1 MGHATKKEDG
11 QARML
16 TARSGTVL
24 LIAIVVLAL
33 DQISKFAALALLKE
47 YVPLDVAAM
56 IALRLG
62 YNTGISFGMFASET
76 AANRLVLIAVTA
88 LVTVVMLIYALRS
101 RDTLERAG
109 LAAIVGGAAGN
120 LTDRI
125 YRGRVTDFID
135 FHIAQWHWPAF
146 NLADT
151 AICLGVMALL
161 WAALRGQVG
170 QERKKVYER
179 DT

>member
-1 MGHATKKEDG
+1 MF
-11 QARML
+11 

-33 DQISKFAALALLKE
+33 DQISKCAALTLLNE
-47 YVPLDVAAM
+47 HVPLDVAAM
-56 IALRLG
+56 LALRLG
-62 YNTGISFGMFASET
+62 YNTGISFGMFASDSAT
-76 AANRLVLIAVTA
+76 NRLVLIAVTA
-88 LVTVVMLIYALRS
+88 LVTGLMLIYALRS
-101 RDTLERAG
+101 RDKLERAG

-135 FHIAQWHWPAF
+135 VHIAQWHWPAF

-151 AICLGVMALL
+151 AICLGVMSLI
-161 WAALRGQVG
+161 WPRCVVRSGRNG
-170 QERKKVYER
+170 KKFYER

>member
-1 MGHATKKEDG
+1 MF
-11 QARML
+11 L
-16 TARSGTVL
+16 ARSGTVL
-24 LIAIVVLAL
+24 LIAIVVLAF
-33 DQISKFAALALLKE
+33 DQISKFAALELLNE
-47 YVPLDVAAM
+47 HVPLDVAAM
-56 IALRLG
+56 LALRLG
-62 YNTGISFGMFASET
+62 YNTGISFGMFASDS

-88 LVTVVMLIYALRS
+88 LVTALMLIYALRS
-101 RDTLERAG
+101 RDRLERAG

-125 YRGRVTDFID
+125 FRGRVTDFID

-151 AICLGVMALL
+151 AICLGVMSLL
-161 WAALRGQVG
+161 WAALRDQV
-170 QERKKVYER
+170 QQRKEVHER